1 MKRMVGLSIITAAS
15 VLALCFLILLLFWEK
30 NLEAPGD
37 GWAAEASRIS
47 SGAEAGVGSAGIAEA
62 DIGEDGIAEDGSA
75 ASSGL
80 PEEPERQEGNEEP
93 GENEEPAEYDV
104 VLMALGDN
112 LLHEGIVNTGR
123 RADGSYDYSFLF
135 EGVADFLAL
144 ADIKAINQETIF
156 GGNHLGFPGYP
167 RFNSPTQVGDAIA
180 AAGFNVVLHATNHAA
195 DQGIEGI
202 YHCAG
207 YWEEHP
213 EVLMAGISG
222 KEERER
228 IQLLEIKGITFA
240 ILNYTYSPNTST
252 LSSELMGHLN
262 MLCAYNEN
270 TGAINFTALN
280 PQVAADIKEAE
291 RMADV
296 VVVFPHWGTEYRT
309 EPSGYQR
316 IFAEEMTQA
325 GADLIIGTHPH
336 VPQPV
341 EWVVSE
347 NGNKALCYFSL
358 GNYASLQKNPQCMLE
373 GMAWVTFHVDGDG
386 VSLSEEKTGVLLLVC
401 HYKRGSMHLERIYLL
416 EEYTEE
422 LAYRHGIQD
431 YEGYGRLRLPE
442 LQRWSRE
449 IFGGWTFTREELE
462 KGSGRTAAGREQAG
476 DGGVRAM

>member
-1 MKRMVGLSIITAAS
+1 MKKMAGLGIITAAA
-15 VLALCFLILLLFWEK
+15 VLALCFLVLSPFRE
-30 NLEAPGD
+30 EDFTTAGD
-37 GWAAEASRIS
+37 ERGAAEPSQTS
-47 SGAEAGVGSAGIAEA
+47 SGAEAGAG
-62 DIGEDGIAEDGSA
+62 GEIIPGDKAA

-80 PEEPERQEGNEEP
+80 PEEHEEP
-93 GENEEPAEYDV
+93 MEYEEPAEYDV

-123 RADGSYDYSFLF
+123 REDGSYDYSFLF

-167 RFNSPTQVGDAIA
+167 RFNSPTQVGDAIV

-202 YHCAG
+202 CNCAD
-207 YWEEHP
+207 YWEGHP

-222 KEERER
+222 KTQRER

-240 ILNYTYSPNTST
+240 ILNYTYSSNLDT
-252 LSSELMGHLN
+252 LPLELTGHLN
-262 MLCAYNEN
+262 MLCDYDKN
-270 TGAINFTALN
+270 TGSMNYKVLN
-280 PQVAADIKEAE
+280 PQVATDIKEAE
-291 RMADV
+291 GMADV
-296 VVVFPHWGTEYRT
+296 VVVFPHWGTEYMT
-309 EPSGYQR
+309 EPSAYQR

-358 GNYASLQKNPQCMLE
+358 GNYASLQMNPMCMLE
-373 GMAWVTFHVDGDG
+373 GMAWATFHVDGDG
-386 VSLSEEKTGVLLLVC
+386 VSILEEKTGVLPLVC

-431 YEGYGRLRLPE
+431 YEGCGRLRLQD

-449 IFGGWTFTREELE
+449 IFGGWAFTREELE
-462 KGSGRTAAGREQAG
+462 MGSGRRFSS
-476 DGGVRAM
+476 

>member
-1 MKRMVGLSIITAAS
+1 MKRMAGLGIITAAE
-15 VLALCFLILLLFWEK
+15 VLALCFLILLLLREK
-30 NLEAPGD
+30 NLETSGD
-37 GWAAEASRIS
+37 GSAGETSQIS
-47 SGAEAGVGSAGIAEA
+47 SEAEAGAG
-62 DIGEDGIAEDGSA
+62 GDGIAGDGSE
-75 ASSGL
+75 ASFGM
-80 PEEPERQEGNEEP
+80 P
-93 GENEEPAEYDV
+93 EEPAEKEESEEPMEYGEPEEYDII
-104 VLMALGDN
+104 LMALGDN

-123 RADGSYDYSFLF
+123 REDGSYDYSFLF

-156 GGNHLGFPGYP
+156 GGNDLGFPGYP

-180 AAGFNVVLHATNHAA
+180 GAGFNVVLHATNHAA

-202 YHCAG
+202 YHCAD
-207 YWEEHP
+207 YWEKHP
-213 EVLMAGISG
+213 EVLMAGIFG
-222 KEERER
+222 EAERER

-240 ILNYTYSPNTST
+240 ILNYTYGPNMGT

-262 MLCAYNEN
+262 MLCDYDEN

-280 PQVAADIKEAE
+280 PQVTADIKEAE
-291 RMADV
+291 ELADV

-309 EPSGYQR
+309 EPSTYQR
-316 IFAEEMTQA
+316 LFAEEMTQA

-336 VPQPV
+336 VPQPI

-358 GNYASLQKNPQCMLE
+358 GNYASLQMNPQCMLE

-386 VSLSEEKTGVLLLVC
+386 VTLSEEKSGVLPLVC

-431 YEGYGRLRLPE
+431 YEGSGRLRLLD

-449 IFGGWTFTREELE
+449 IFGTWAFTREELV
-462 KGSGRTAAGREQAG
+462 KGSGRTEAASDVREP
-476 DGGVRAM
+476 